1 MAKKKKIRDEEE
13 AEGEGEH
20 RLGKTT
26 RPEEEDRDRYRYSQ
40 VTLDQPLPSL
50 FHLRAL
56 PLLSQSTCPLAHH
69 PLDLFPDHLQVPAQ
83 DHRVQALLLSIFPG
97 GLVEVLFL
105 QSRRDGAE
113 DLLFFRAELLYFGL

>member
-1 MAKKKKIRDEEE
+1 MPKKKIWDEEVG
-13 AEGEGEH
+13 GEGEEVH
-20 RLGKTT
+20 GKKT
-26 RPEEEDRDRYRYSQ
+26 RREEEDRDRYRYSQ
-40 VTLDQPLPSL
+40 VTLYQPLPSL

-56 PLLSQSTCPLAHH
+56 PLLSQRTRSLAHH
-69 PLDLFPDHLQVPAQ
+69 PLDLFPDDLQVPAQ
-83 DHRVQALLLSIFPG
+83 NHRVQALLLSIFPG